1 MLLQAGAS
9 FSYEIMLNPAPPY
22 YVTIALA
29 HGYSR
34 IRASKTYFSV
44 DVSDLFHNPPLQFGR
59 FHLELTAETS

>member
-1 MLLQAGAS
+1 MRQTGCALTLRRALLLQAGAS

-22 YVTIALA
+22 YVAMALA

-44 DVSDLFHNPPLQFGR
+44 EVGVLSHSSTL
-59 FHLELTAETS
+59 